1 MQNMSGKVKKFVR
14 LTNGLYEG
22 GKMVPIEEWGNHIPN
37 WNSDWYRSVG
47 TYTPEQVEIF
57 KSQKHLLKPGV
68 KGDGAVRG
76 LTGVKTNCL
85 VLDFDSE
92 GDLEKARSNVVGC
105 IEDLGLKGIMPENYN
120 ICFSGSKG
128 FAIEIFLD
136 KEYTSKELK
145 VVAENLAGHYDCWDT
160 SLYDENQLIR
170 VPGTR
175 HPKTG
180 LYKTSLT
187 MEEICSL
194 PIEKI
199 KEKAVTGTVDWNETP
214 NVLPPE
220 LFKPKFK
227 EKPKKEVEGD
237 LDFSSNTLGMPNW
250 KFAILHGYF
259 PPGKRHDC
267 MLALASYFK
276 GAGFPIEVTK
286 NMVFEASRLQ
296 YERNTDHYRDDPTDE
311 GELTR
316 TIEHI
321 YGPTWTGGTFAYE
334 TNEKLKKSILDLF
347 PEEALLDEQEDL
359 NKPIKTI
366 SEMLSSSKHFMKNIE
381 TNRIYTGM
389 PEVDKNII
397 LTTGAMHGLLA
408 SPGAGKCHGKN
419 TPILMFDGSIKM
431 VQDIKVGDQL
441 MGDDSTP
448 RNVLSLANGIEEL
461 FNIIPIKGDK
471 YIVNKSH
478 ILSLRCCSN
487 GKYKGIKKDDIIDI
501 PLTQYL
507 DTCESFKG
515 RFKGFRVGVEWENKE
530 LPFSPYYVG
539 LWLGDGC
546 MDSPRITNKD
556 EDLEPFFKEFA
567 LDNSL
572 FYTKQFHKDRCA
584 NHNFAS
590 KEGKG
595 SGVNPLK
602 NFIRENLLK
611 NGEKYIPNDY
621 LINSRQNRLELLA
634 GLLDSDGHLCK
645 NYFEITQ
652 KNKQLA
658 DQILFLA
665 RSLGFAAYLS
675 TCEKECVNN
684 GVWGTYHRI
693 TISGHVQ
700 EIPTLIKRKQGQKR
714 KQIKNVLNTGIRVES
729 IGEGEYF
736 GFTLDGNHR
745 YLLGD
750 FTVTHNTALAINML
764 AHNSKLGL
772 QCMFFSLDMSENLI
786 GAKLIARQSPIGFRE
801 LTEKYKN
808 NVDMSEVELLV
819 EDDFKNVAFYSK
831 SSTSVKDMKMQ
842 ILKHQKSIGQKVKFV
857 VVDYLELL
865 SGPYSDQT
873 ANSAHHAVQL
883 KDLSTD
889 LDICLIILI
898 QPQKSAGDASFP
910 LTSMR
915 QVKGASLLEQN
926 FRNIL
931 GIYRE
936 GFSPDTPELDKF
948 LTIKG
953 LKSSFE
959 GLFSVDVRWDGKT
972 GRVYTLSSEERS
984 QLKRIRDAKL
994 EKKEEGN
1001 DW

>member
-1 MQNMSGKVKKFVR
+1 MQNMTGKIKKFVR
-14 LTNGLYEG
+14 LTNTVYEG
-22 GKMVPIEEWGNHIPN
+22 GQMVPIEEWGNHVN
-37 WNSDWYRSVG
+37 FKTEGYRSVG
-47 TYTPEQVEIF
+47 SYTPEQVEIYR
-57 KSQKHLLKPGV
+57 SQKHLLKPGV

-76 LTGVKTNCL
+76 ITGVKSNCL
-85 VLDFDSE
+85 VIDLDGEDLDKVQ
-92 GDLEKARSNVVGC
+92 GDL
-105 IEDLGLKGIMPENYN
+105 IEIVDRLKDHYKLDRINYN
-120 ICFSGSKG
+120 ICFTGSKG

-136 KEYTSKELK
+136 KEYTGRELK
-145 VVAENLAGHYDCWDT
+145 NAAEVLTQGLDSWDS
-160 SLYDENQLIR
+160 SLYDDNQLIR
-170 VPGTR
+170 IPGTR

-180 LYKTSLT
+180 LHKTSIIGDNLT
-187 MEEICSL
+187 KLSINQIKELAKTPGSVDWTEYPNSL
-194 PIEKI
+194 PEELFKSKI
-199 KEKAVTGTVDWNETP
+199 KEKSKAAI
-214 NVLPPE
+214 
-220 LFKPKFK
+220 
-227 EKPKKEVEGD
+227 EGD
-237 LDFSSNTLGMPNW
+237 LDFSTNTLGMPNW

-296 YERNTDHYRDDPTDE
+296 FERNSAHYRDDPTDE

-347 PEEALLDEQEDL
+347 PEEALLEEQENL

-366 SEMLSSSKHFMKNIE
+366 SEMLSSSRHFMKNIE
-381 TNRIYTGM
+381 QNRIYTGM

-408 SPGAGKCHGKN
+408 SPGAGK
-419 TPILMFDGSIKM
+419 
-431 VQDIKVGDQL
+431 
-441 MGDDSTP
+441 
-448 RNVLSLANGIEEL
+448 
-461 FNIIPIKGDK
+461 
-471 YIVNKSH
+471 
-478 ILSLRCCSN
+478 
-487 GKYKGIKKDDIIDI
+487 
-501 PLTQYL
+501 
-507 DTCESFKG
+507 
-515 RFKGFRVGVEWENKE
+515 
-530 LPFSPYYVG
+530 
-539 LWLGDGC
+539 
-546 MDSPRITNKD
+546 
-556 EDLEPFFKEFA
+556 
-567 LDNSL
+567 
-572 FYTKQFHKDRCA
+572 
-584 NHNFAS
+584 
-590 KEGKG
+590 
-595 SGVNPLK
+595 
-602 NFIRENLLK
+602 
-611 NGEKYIPNDY
+611 
-621 LINSRQNRLELLA
+621 
-634 GLLDSDGHLCK
+634 
-645 NYFEITQ
+645 
-652 KNKQLA
+652 
-658 DQILFLA
+658 
-665 RSLGFAAYLS
+665 
-675 TCEKECVNN
+675 
-684 GVWGTYHRI
+684 
-693 TISGHVQ
+693 
-700 EIPTLIKRKQGQKR
+700 
-714 KQIKNVLNTGIRVES
+714 
-729 IGEGEYF
+729 
-736 GFTLDGNHR
+736 
-745 YLLGD
+745 
-750 FTVTHNTALAINML
+750 TALAINML

-808 NVDMSEVELLV
+808 NVDMSAVELLV

-842 ILKHQKSIGQKVKFV
+842 ILKHQKAIGQKVKFV

-972 GRVYTLSSEERS
+972 GRVYTLTPEERS

-994 EKKEEGN
+994 EKKEEG
-1001 DW
+1001 DTW